1 MIRKR
6 DHILCPRLR
15 AFGIQIPTVFLFCI
29 FQDMS
34 AVAVVTANEG
44 LRGSK
49 IIPLRKTVKATLSN
63 NQCPTVK
70 NVFVMERTSNLDVI
84 ESTDIRLSQVLP
96 QMSTECEPAAM
107 DSEDLLF
114 VLYTSGSTGAPK
126 GIAHSTA
133 GYLLYTAFTHKHVFN
148 YYNQVK

>member
-1 MIRKR
+1 
-6 DHILCPRLR
+6 
-15 AFGIQIPTVFLFCI
+15 
-29 FQDMS
+29 MS

-49 IIPLRKTVKATLSN
+49 IIPLRKTVSETLSD

-70 NVFVMERTSNLDVI
+70 TVFVMERTSNVDVI
-84 ESTDIRLSQVLP
+84 ESADIRLSQALP
-96 QMSTECEPAAM
+96 QMSTECEPVAV

-114 VLYTSGSTGAPK
+114 VLYTSGSTGTPK

-148 YYNQVK
+148 YYNQVRGQSFQQYFQNFSRNLWTFLCN